1 MNQLSRISL
10 WPAAALLPFF
20 MSACKKDNHPGGAA
34 PQMETITVENVL
46 DSRPLVE
53 SGTFQGT
60 GSPALIQPGQS
71 VTITFAAAKGEAL
84 SFATMYGWSN
94 DLFFAPANPGIPVYN
109 GDGTPIEGD
118 VSGQIRLWDN
128 GTRINQAPGSSVSHP
143 GTPDS
148 QPIKEVNGVDAQG
161 NSYAPASRLVSAM
174 LKYNGNST
182 FTLTLTN
189 TSGSTTNPTPLS
201 PGVWSVSYIVG
212 GNLLMPDPLYTAGQ
226 PTANG
231 LTNIAEMGDNSKLW
245 AYVQTITGIFTPLS
259 PVLVVVY
266 NGIDNPIYK
275 VGEADRGQGLKY
287 LAQRGVPD
295 TLANYL
301 KGVKGVKAVY
311 NLAASGTRVL
321 LPVINGAAGSKVSQ
335 QISVQKGDRLA
346 IATMY
351 GFSND
356 WFFASA
362 GNGVDATMTGDLSSG
377 IQLYNDGTAVDQFP
391 GAGVTQFNLAGTPL
405 VENMPISLVP
415 NPNAFTTLPPIPN
428 IVKVTLQ

>member
-1 MNQLSRISL
+1 MNQLTRIGL

-20 MSACKKDNHPGGAA
+20 MSACKKDNAPGGAA
-34 PQMETITVENVL
+34 PQMETITIENVL
-46 DSRPLVE
+46 NSKPLVE

-71 VTITFAAAKGEAL
+71 VTINFAAAKGEAL

-94 DLFFAPANPGIPVYN
+94 DLFFAPASPGIAVY
-109 GDGTPIEGD
+109 GSDGTPIEGD
-118 VSGQIRLWDN
+118 VSGQIKLWDN
-128 GTRINQAPGSSVSHP
+128 GTRINQVPGASVNHP
-143 GTPDS
+143 GTADN
-148 QPIKEVNGVDAQG
+148 QVIKEVNGVDAQG
-161 NSYAPASRLVSAM
+161 NTYVPASKLVSAV

-189 TSGSTTNPTPLS
+189 TSGGTTNPTPLS

-212 GNLLMPDPLYTAGQ
+212 GNLLMPNPLYTAGQ

-245 AYVQTITGIFTPLS
+245 AYVQSITGIFTPLS

-275 VGEADRGQGLKY
+275 IGEADRGQGLKY

-301 KGVKGVKAVY
+301 KGLKGVKAVY
-311 NLAASGTRVL
+311 NLAASGDQRR
-321 LPVINGAAGSKVSQ
+321 GGQ
-335 QISVQKGDRLA
+335 QG
-346 IATMY
+346 
-351 GFSND
+351 
-356 WFFASA
+356 
-362 GNGVDATMTGDLSSG
+362 
-377 IQLYNDGTAVDQFP
+377 FP
-391 GAGVTQFNLAGTPL
+391 GYQSGEG
-405 VENMPISLVP
+405 
-415 NPNAFTTLPPIPN
+415 
-428 IVKVTLQ
+428 